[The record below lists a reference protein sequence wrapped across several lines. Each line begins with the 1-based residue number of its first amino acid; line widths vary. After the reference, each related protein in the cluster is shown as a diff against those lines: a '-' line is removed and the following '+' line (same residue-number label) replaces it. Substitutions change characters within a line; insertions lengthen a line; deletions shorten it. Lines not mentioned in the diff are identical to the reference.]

1 MNLRLIKCE
10 KITGIV
16 ERLVID
22 ANHFLPYDVF
32 TCMKEA
38 ADLET
43 TKKPKTILYKIL
55 ENHKIAKKGTYP
67 LCQDTGI
74 VVVFLE
80 VGNEVSV
87 DGDIYKAINK
97 GVEAGYAKGFLRKSM
112 ADPLTRENTGTNTP
126 AIIHT
131 KLIKGPH
138 IKISLM
144 TKGAGAENKSALK
157 MLNPSDGIEGIKAF
171 VIETVKKA
179 GASACPPFIV
189 GVGIGGNMETCAL
202 LAKKSL
208 IRELDD
214 FNKSDK
220 NAAKLE
226 NELFK
231 EINTLNI
238 GPLGFGGNTTALA
251 VKVETKPCHIASLP
265 VAVNIQCHSSRHKT
279 FTI

>member
-1 MNLRLIKCE
+1 MRIIKVE
-10 KITGIV
+10 KITDIV

-22 ANHFLPYDVF
+22 ANHYLPYDVF
-32 TCMKEA
+32 TIMKKA
-38 ADLET
+38 ADAESS
-43 TKKPKTILYKIL
+43 KAAKTILYKIL

-80 VGNEVSV
+80 MGSEVRV
-87 DGDIYKAINK
+87 DGDIYRAINK

-112 ADPLTRENTGTNTP
+112 ADPITRENTATNTP

-131 KLIKGPH
+131 KLIKGPN

-157 MLNPSDGIEGIKAF
+157 MLNPSDGIEGIKSF
-171 VIETVKKA
+171 VIDTVKKA
-179 GASACPPFIV
+179 GASACPPFII
-189 GVGIGGNMETCAL
+189 GVGIGGNFETCAI
-202 LAKKSL
+202 LAKRAL
-208 IRELDD
+208 MRELDD
-214 FNKSDK
+214 FNRSDK

-226 NELFK
+226 VELFK
-231 EINTLNI
+231 ELNRTNI
-238 GPLGFGGNTTALA
+238 GPLGFGGDTTVLG

-279 FTI
+279 ATI

>member
-1 MNLRLIKCE
+1 
-10 KITGIV
+10 
-16 ERLVID
+16 
-22 ANHFLPYDVF
+22 
-32 TCMKEA
+32 MKEA
-38 ADLET
+38 ADAET
-43 TKKPKTILYKIL
+43 SKKAKTIIYKIL

-74 VVVFLE
+74 AVVFLE
-80 VGNEVSV
+80 VGNETST

-138 IKISLM
+138 IKISIM

-157 MLNPSDGIEGIKAF
+157 MLNPSDGIEGIKVF
-171 VIETVKKA
+171 VMDTVRKA
-179 GASACPPFIV
+179 GASACPPFII

-202 LAKKSL
+202 LAKKAL
-208 IRELDD
+208 LRELDD

-226 NELFK
+226 NELYK
-231 EINTLNI
+231 ELNTLNI
-238 GPLGFGGNTTALA
+238 GPLGFGGNTTVLG
-251 VKVETKPCHIASLP
+251 VKIETKPCHIASLP